1 MVDRCTDAE
10 KEAKHILENM
20 SDPMQKASA
29 MFELGNA
36 RRLQGDPIEALQ
48 KFEAARTQFTG
59 YYTESRL
66 HFRTFA
72 FEQLVKQQT
81 KSAL

>member
-1 MVDRCTDAE
+1 MLNTTLYNMVDRCTDAE

-36 RRLQGDPIEALQ
+36 RRLQGQ
-48 KFEAARTQFTG
+48 
-59 YYTESRL
+59 
-66 HFRTFA
+66 
-72 FEQLVKQQT
+72 
-81 KSAL
+81 